1 MFFKK
6 FGNILKYNFTDGMHT
21 DVLWMKSSQCKS
33 KKRQDLLGAN
43 TGKEDRHPGVSRESD
58 KTLSGRG
65 ARFAGAGQME
75 QTACPPGCG
84 SWF

>member
-6 FGNILKYNFTDGMHT
+6 IGNILKYNFTDGMNI
-21 DVLWMKSSQCKS
+21 DVLWMKSSQCKF
-33 KKRQDLLGAN
+33 KKRQYLLDAN

-58 KTLSGRG
+58 KTSSDRG

-75 QTACPPGCG
+75 KTACPPVCG
-84 SWF
+84 RWF